1 MMDWLP
7 HLLQTSDSLFPTG
20 AYAHSGA
27 LEEMVSLGVV
37 RDAPSLAA
45 FLRDHAHP
53 LLARH
58 ELPYVGFARRA
69 AQAGDA
75 SLLAE
80 LDREYA
86 ASRLCREAREAS
98 AQVGAQRLRLLL
110 RLAGEQTNSTPAD
123 FHRQIA
129 KGNAQG
135 HLVIVWGLQAAASG
149 TPVEAAWSAFAY
161 QALAGYASAA
171 LKLLR
176 IGPESCQAV
185 LSEALRE
192 IPATIRYA
200 ETVEREDAGSSDP
213 LWDIAAARHE
223 RAFARLFIS

>member
-1 MMDWLP
+1 MLDWLP
-7 HLLQTSDSLFPTG
+7 HLLQTTDSLFPTG

-45 FLRDHAHP
+45 FLREHAHP

-58 ELPYVGFARRA
+58 DLPYVGFAWRA
-69 AQAGDA
+69 ALAGDA
-75 SLLAE
+75 LLLAE

-98 AQVGAQRLRLLL
+98 AQVGAQRLRMLMQ
-110 RLAGEQTNSTPAD
+110 LAGAPGD

-129 KGNAQG
+129 EGNAQG
-135 HLVIVWGLQAAASG
+135 HLVIVWGLQASARG
-149 TPVEAAWSAFAY
+149 MPIEAAWSAFAY
-161 QALAGYASAA
+161 QALAGYTSAA

-176 IGPESCQAV
+176 IGPERCQAI
-185 LSEALRE
+185 LCEALRE
-192 IPATIRYA
+192 IPATIRHA